1 MSGSSLNSRNPP
13 VWQVFHQ
20 RLVVPF
26 EYPVYFGRGLFDP
39 AHSLLA
45 DLLKETEPGRRPR
58 LLVAVDRGLAQSDP
72 GWVRRI
78 EAWLAA
84 WSGRCEALAPPAVL
98 EGGEWAKTG
107 WEGLQRCAEWMAR
120 HRLDRQSYV
129 VAVGGGAFLDVVGL
143 AAALL
148 HRGVRLVRVPTTVLA
163 QNDVG
168 VGVKNGIDL
177 LATKNLIGTFA
188 PPYAVINDFDFLDR
202 LDEVDWLGGIAE
214 AFKVALIKDRAFFEE
229 LCALAPALVRRDRPA
244 MERLVRRCADG
255 RYLPAGPVATFR
267 DYGPELGGYVGEAI
281 LNLMNTIQANLES
294 GRRTAP
300 LIERAALVRDLS
312 PRQAAQY
319 RSFVQEQGTAFLANV
334 DDWLES
340 RRVASASARS
350 GRARRGAGLTAG
362 VHVFAFLGE
371 QRRARRLRAT
381 AIS

>member
-1 MSGSSLNSRNPP
+1 MTSAKSVRQRALRNAPIE
-13 VWQVFHQ
+13 QMM
-20 RLVVPF
+20 R
-26 EYPVYFGRGLFDP
+26 
-39 AHSLLA
+39 SLLLFLLDAGLTRAELGALLDAALGHAFARRA
-45 DLLKETEPGRRPR
+45 DAAKLRQHSSAISGVMFAWHREPGFVTRSAEPR
-58 LLVAVDRGLAQSDP
+58 
-72 GWVRRI
+72 
-78 EAWLAA
+78 
-84 WSGRCEALAPPAVL
+84 ALAL
-98 EGGEWAKTG
+98 RG
-107 WEGLQRCAEWMAR
+107 AR
-120 HRLDRQSYV
+120 ASV
-129 VAVGGGAFLDVVGL
+129 
-143 AAALL
+143 
-148 HRGVRLVRVPTTVLA
+148 
-163 QNDVG
+163 
-168 VGVKNGIDL
+168 
-177 LATKNLIGTFA
+177 
-188 PPYAVINDFDFLDR
+188 
-202 LDEVDWLGGIAE
+202 ES
-214 AFKVALIKDRAFFEE
+214 
-229 LCALAPALVRRDRPA
+229 LVRRHCAPGQIENVLEALRKQ
-244 MERLVRRCADG
+244 RLVRRCADG